1 MKVAEATFK
10 VGDIVC
16 PSRAF
21 LRSTSW
27 YTNVPING
35 KVTAVEP
42 PRKGEPAV
50 LTVEWCDGHTNRI
63 LACNVRLYVKRH
75 LEAD

>member
-1 MKVAEATFK
+1 MSFK

-16 PSRAF
+16 HSRAF

-27 YTNVPING
+27 YTNVPTNG
-35 KVTAVEP
+35 KVTDVDCDRVGRGPEM
-42 PRKGEPAV
+42 

-63 LACNVRLYVKRH
+63 LACNVRLYAKRH